1 MYLAGNHWNNIST
14 CQSIS
19 SWEDLNIM
27 RLRKSECEAE
37 PQHKSCAICQSHQQ
51 PCRWDLTAK
60 LPAQGLSALSP
71 TADNAFSSKTL
82 SHETRKLFDHRSELW
97 ILHFPSL
104 HWWWTCKRRWK
115 KDLQNKWKTDV
126 SISELDGKLFLP
138 EDCTHLICST
148 SRTASLKNS

>member
-51 PCRWDLTAK
+51 PCQWDLTAQ

-71 TADNAFSSKTL
+71 TTDNTFSSKTL
-82 SHETRKLFDHRSELW
+82 SHETTNYLTTEVNFGFQILLLFIGDEHV
-97 ILHFPSL
+97 I
-104 HWWWTCKRRWK
+104 RRWK
-115 KDLQNKWKTDV
+115 KELQNNRKTDV
-126 SISELDGKLFLP
+126 SISELDRKLFLT
-138 EDCTHLICST
+138 EDCTHLICNPF
-148 SRTASLKNS
+148 RTASLKIS